1 MAKSEQAM
9 GMECEQEHDWLTKE
23 ERLRLVQ
30 DHLKENPAYYSMLE
44 ELEEDDDDE
53 EEDED
58 KPDDELVK
66 MSPKEYSEYRNK
78 RESKK
83 KGKK

>member
-53 EEDED
+53 ED